1 MHMLSKNQLG
11 FLYMFMSICAFSLM
25 DVIVKWSVDYPIGQ
39 VLFFRGFFGIIFYFF
54 VIPRERINN
63 FYQTKRPGLHA
74 LRCLAGL
81 IALISIFIALR
92 KLPLATVV
100 SISFAAPIFT
110 TILSIFLLSEKVGI
124 FRWLAVIIGF
134 IGILIITEPGISEL
148 NIYYIFPIIFCLGLS
163 YVAITIR
170 QLSTSEPAWLIS
182 FYFSLSITF
191 LSFLTIPQGWVMPSL
206 NHFILLSLIGIFGGV
221 ANLWLSLSYKYSEVS
236 LVTPLKYLAL
246 VFAVIFGYFIWEEVP
261 TIKTILGAF
270 LVIISTLIIFRREI
284 YNKNIITSK
293 AMND

>member
-1 MHMLSKNQLG
+1 
-11 FLYMFMSICAFSLM
+11 M
-25 DVIVKWSVDYPIGQ
+25 DVIVKWSVEYPIGQ

-54 VIPRERINN
+54 VIPKDRLHN
-63 FYQTKRPGLHA
+63 FYKTKRPGLHF
-74 LRCLAGL
+74 LRCLSGL
-81 IALISIFIALR
+81 IALVAIFIALR

-110 TILSIFLLSEKVGI
+110 TIFSIFLLSERVGI

-134 IGILIITEPGISEL
+134 IGILIITEPGISGL

-163 YVAITIR
+163 YVAIAIR
-170 QLSTSEPAWLIS
+170 QLSSTEPVWLIS
-182 FYFSLSITF
+182 FYFSLSITL

-206 NHFILLSLIGIFGGV
+206 NHFILLSFVGIFGGV
-221 ANLWLSLSYKYSEVS
+221 ANLWLSQSYKFSEVS

-246 VFAVIFGYFIWEEVP
+246 LFAIIFGYFIWDEIP
-261 TIKTILGAF
+261 TIKTLIGAF

-284 YNKNIITSK
+284 YNKKIITSK
-293 AMND
+293 AIND